1 MALKFA
7 VIGMLVTPLMMLLG
21 AMGIGRL
28 KIFLV
33 RVAAGHNRSH

>member
-1 MALKFA
+1 
-7 VIGMLVTPLMMLLG
+7 MLFTPLVMLLS

-33 RVAAGHNRSH
+33 RLAAGHNRSH